1 VESTCSAVI
10 TVAALA
16 VIILTGCILALKG
29 PQWWHESG
37 TGLFINSM
45 HLWSVEIF
53 FFAMVVH
60 LWGKFFM
67 AAWRGKRRATWI
79 TGVVSFV
86 ISIAAAFT
94 GYVSQDKLRLSVDQ
108 HPGERWHQLDGRRRV
123 LQRHEL
129 RPDADVAHH
138 AAATRRG
145 RPGGRAHLLGTPP
158 GRRAAVRRSAIG
170 GS

>member
-1 VESTCSAVI
+1 MMPDRQPAYVASWIYVFGVI

-60 LWGKFFM
+60 LWGSSS
-67 AAWRGKRRATWI
+67 WR
-79 TGVVSFV
+79 
-86 ISIAAAFT
+86 
-94 GYVSQDKLRLSVDQ
+94 
-108 HPGERWHQLDGRRRV
+108 PGEASAV
-123 LQRHEL
+123 
-129 RPDADVAHH
+129 
-138 AAATRRG
+138 
-145 RPGGRAHLLGTPP
+145 PP
-158 GRRAAVRRSAIG
+158 GSRAWSA
-170 GS
+170 S